1 MSLLEQR
8 YKEAFAEEQEISILH
23 PQMMT
28 REDYLKIMS
37 SGKINRHMEKLA
49 SDVKDFVFDSQF
61 LICGFDKDSAACILL
76 LEAPGRAIDCT
87 NTVFAVVGSGAEKA
101 TSSLL
106 FDEVARAHGVA
117 QTLYDCFDAKV
128 RSELAPGVGYD
139 WEMRSI
145 TCAGAVSLHTNPKAL
160 LESVWSK
167 FNRSPFEKR
176 EEDDPPE
183 PPDDWET
190 QLRTLVATSLQ
201 GCEPDQI
208 RSIDEIAE
216 GGA

>member
-1 MSLLEQR
+1 MSRPIRRARSIDYTISSWQTV
-8 YKEAFAEEQEISILH
+8 KEFATAFRTQALIALCRSRSLPIRVGLFPVHRDAE
-23 PQMMT
+23 
-28 REDYLKIMS
+28 
-37 SGKINRHMEKLA
+37 LA
-49 SDVKDFVFDSQF
+49 
-61 LICGFDKDSAACILL
+61 
-76 LEAPGRAIDCT
+76 GRIR
-87 NTVFAVVGSGAEKA
+87 
-101 TSSLL
+101 L
-106 FDEVARAHGVA
+106 A

-139 WEMRSI
+139 WEMRLI